1 MTGNCE
7 SLWTLRQPIV
17 TVRIGWAVGRRP
29 RSTRAREAGEDF
41 AMVSRALGHASVAAD
56 VYMRVT
62 PAMKDRLA
70 QRMEA
75 ALGS

>member
-1 MTGNCE
+1 
-7 SLWTLRQPIV
+7 
-17 TVRIGWAVGRRP
+17 
-29 RSTRAREAGEDF
+29 
-41 AMVSRALGHASVAAD
+41 MVSRALGHASVAAD